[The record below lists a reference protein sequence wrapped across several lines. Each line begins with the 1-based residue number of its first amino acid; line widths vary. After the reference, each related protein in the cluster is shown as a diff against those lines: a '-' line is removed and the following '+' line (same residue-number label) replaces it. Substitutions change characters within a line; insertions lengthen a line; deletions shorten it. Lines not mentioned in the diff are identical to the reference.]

1 MVKRTIDSRI
11 MESIKK
17 YIEKISQY
25 YKIEAIILFGSYAK
39 GTENE
44 DSDIDIAIISSD
56 FSDIIEDGAKL
67 IGLTWKI
74 DTRIEP
80 HPITTED
87 YQKVSNPFVRN
98 DRFLER
104 ILPAIKRY
112 ETCKDIENKP
122 IYLKVLKNELH
133 DTYWENI
140 NVEDLIYGSYAG
152 QMLDSL
158 LPMREMNVRVRFN
171 EELETLKEYIVE
183 KVKDRQT
190 GHPSVGEER

>member
-11 MESIKK
+11 MDSIKK

-56 FSDIIEDGAKL
+56 FNDIIEDGAKL

-87 YQKVSNPFVRN
+87 YKKVSNPFIREVV
-98 DRFLER
+98 DTG
-104 ILPAIKRY
+104 IK
-112 ETCKDIENKP
+112 
-122 IYLKVLKNELH
+122 V
-133 DTYWENI
+133 
-140 NVEDLIYGSYAG
+140 A
-152 QMLDSL
+152 
-158 LPMREMNVRVRFN
+158 
-171 EELETLKEYIVE
+171 
-183 KVKDRQT
+183 
-190 GHPSVGEER
+190 

>member
-1 MVKRTIDSRI
+1 MVKRAIDSRI

-17 YIEKISQY
+17 YVEKISQY

-87 YQKVSNPFVRN
+87 YQKISNPFVREIV
-98 DRFLER
+98 DTG
-104 ILPAIKRY
+104 IK
-112 ETCKDIENKP
+112 
-122 IYLKVLKNELH
+122 V
-133 DTYWENI
+133 
-140 NVEDLIYGSYAG
+140 A
-152 QMLDSL
+152 
-158 LPMREMNVRVRFN
+158 
-171 EELETLKEYIVE
+171 
-183 KVKDRQT
+183 
-190 GHPSVGEER
+190 

>member
-87 YQKVSNPFVRN
+87 YQKISNPFVREVI
-98 DRFLER
+98 DMG
-104 ILPAIKRY
+104 IK
-112 ETCKDIENKP
+112 
-122 IYLKVLKNELH
+122 V
-133 DTYWENI
+133 
-140 NVEDLIYGSYAG
+140 A
-152 QMLDSL
+152 
-158 LPMREMNVRVRFN
+158 
-171 EELETLKEYIVE
+171 
-183 KVKDRQT
+183 
-190 GHPSVGEER
+190 

>member
-87 YQKVSNPFVRN
+87 YQKISNPFVR
-98 DRFLER
+98 EV
-104 ILPAIKRY
+104 I
-112 ETCKDIENKP
+112 
-122 IYLKVLKNELH
+122 
-133 DTYWENI
+133 DTGI
-140 NVEDLIYGSYAG
+140 
-152 QMLDSL
+152 
-158 LPMREMNVRVRFN
+158 
-171 EELETLKEYIVE
+171 IVA
-183 KVKDRQT
+183 
-190 GHPSVGEER
+190 

>member
-25 YKIEAIILFGSYAK
+25 YKVEAIILFGSYAK

-80 HPITTED
+80 HTITTED
-87 YQKVSNPFVRN
+87 YEKISNPF
-98 DRFLER
+98 
-104 ILPAIKRY
+104 IK
-112 ETCKDIENKP
+112 EVINTG
-122 IYLKVLKNELH
+122 IYVNM
-133 DTYWENI
+133 I
-140 NVEDLIYGSYAG
+140 
-152 QMLDSL
+152 
-158 LPMREMNVRVRFN
+158 
-171 EELETLKEYIVE
+171 
-183 KVKDRQT
+183 
-190 GHPSVGEER
+190 

>member
-39 GTENE
+39 GTEDE
-44 DSDIDIAIISSD
+44 DSDIDIAIISND
-56 FSDIIEDGAKL
+56 FNDIIEDGAKL

-87 YQKVSNPFVRN
+87 YKKVSNPFIREVV
-98 DRFLER
+98 DTG
-104 ILPAIKRY
+104 IK
-112 ETCKDIENKP
+112 
-122 IYLKVLKNELH
+122 
-133 DTYWENI
+133 
-140 NVEDLIYGSYAG
+140 VE
-152 QMLDSL
+152 
-158 LPMREMNVRVRFN
+158 
-171 EELETLKEYIVE
+171 
-183 KVKDRQT
+183 
-190 GHPSVGEER
+190 

>member
-11 MESIKK
+11 MESLKK

-87 YQKVSNPFVRN
+87 YQDVSNPFVREVV
-98 DRFLER
+98 DTG
-104 ILPAIKRY
+104 IK
-112 ETCKDIENKP
+112 
-122 IYLKVLKNELH
+122 V
-133 DTYWENI
+133 
-140 NVEDLIYGSYAG
+140 A
-152 QMLDSL
+152 
-158 LPMREMNVRVRFN
+158 
-171 EELETLKEYIVE
+171 
-183 KVKDRQT
+183 
-190 GHPSVGEER
+190 